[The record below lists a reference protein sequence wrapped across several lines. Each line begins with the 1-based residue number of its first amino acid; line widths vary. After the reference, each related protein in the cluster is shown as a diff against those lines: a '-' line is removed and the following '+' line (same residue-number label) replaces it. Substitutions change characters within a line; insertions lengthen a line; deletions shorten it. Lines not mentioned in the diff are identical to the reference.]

1 MLEALLEA
9 FEMLARGEV
18 HISAICVLASVLTQ
32 ETIGLLELARFKS
45 KKEVEE
51 LRAKH
56 FPKPDSDAVPTAVP
70 AQGGTERDC
79 RSDR

>member
-1 MLEALLEA
+1 
-9 FEMLARGEV
+9 
-18 HISAICVLASVLTQ
+18 VLTQ

-56 FPKPDSDAVPTAVP
+56 FPKPDIATQFQRLSPRKASAETARPSRAGVEH
-70 AQGGTERDC
+70 GLLSR
-79 RSDR
+79 